1 MSRFLFGLLVATLFT
16 APVFGQGAAPA
27 LRQLRTDGYLL
38 VALPT
43 RSNKVAALQRALDRP
58 DLDAEGE
65 ANLRARLAQV
75 QRDNDTDAEFLRL
88 AFAQGYDFSPYR
100 FTYDTVVV
108 NLRNGVPD
116 PGPLLDADFIPIS
129 EPVADGAY
137 WVAQLG
143 SQEGRPGLRLR
154 TARLEPPSGIE
165 DFYRL
170 HTLVSLFRSL
180 TRPKASAA
188 LLDTQ
193 RMVERLDKALYRAAG
208 VARE

>member
-1 MSRFLFGLLVATLFT
+1 MHRYLLGLLFATLF
-16 APVFGQGAAPA
+16 AASAFGQADATT
-27 LRQLRTDGYLL
+27 LRQLRTDGLLL

-43 RSNKVAALQRALDRP
+43 RSNKVEALQRALGRP

-75 QRDNDTDAEFLRL
+75 QRDNDTDAELLRL
-88 AFAQGYDFSPYR
+88 AFAQGYDYSSYR
-100 FTYDTVVV
+100 FTYDTVVI
-108 NLRNGVPD
+108 NLRDGTSD
-116 PGPLLDADFIPIS
+116 PGPLLDADLVPIS
-129 EPVADGAY
+129 EPVTDRFY

-143 SQEGRPGLRLR
+143 SQEGRQGLRLR
-154 TARLEPPSGIE
+154 TSRLQPPPGVE

-180 TRPKASAA
+180 TKPRASAA
-188 LLDTQ
+188 LLDAQ
-193 RMVERLDKALYRAAG
+193 RMVERLDKALYRTAG